1 MFRQL
6 RGRKRGIETAVTA
19 FTDHLAVILRIAL
32 DVTIIHR
39 GRSYWKMDEALVR
52 EAGVLETV
60 RRRWMCW
67 RRQRNLYPH
76 IGMWWE
82 KVAKNQIWKLL
93 ISEGTMSRRDDLTL
107 GELLPRFY
115 L

>member
-1 MFRQL
+1 M
-6 RGRKRGIETAVTA
+6 
-19 FTDHLAVILRIAL
+19 ILRIVL
-32 DVTIIHR
+32 DVATVHR
-39 GRSYWKMDEALVR
+39 GRSYVKMDATLLR
-52 EAGVLETV
+52 DAGFLETLPQ
-60 RRRWMCW
+60 RWMSW

>member
-76 IGMWWE
+76 TVMWWE
-82 KVAKNQIWKLL
+82 RVAKSQKRKLL
-93 ISEGTMSRRDDLTL
+93 INAGAMRRQGDLP
-107 GELLPRFY
+107 GKFLPRGP